1 MNDNARVTPVAF
13 LVFCGAASPSTL
25 AKTRPMQG
33 KIVSVWRI
41 DILDAVA
48 KPPPLIV
55 GLAARIALN
64 ARRGVSKAQLPVPLD
79 DSTLSAEL
87 RSVERLK

>member
-1 MNDNARVTPVAF
+1 MR
-13 LVFCGAASPSTL
+13 
-25 AKTRPMQG
+25 
-33 KIVSVWRI
+33 WRSR
-41 DILDAVA
+41 L
-48 KPPPLIV
+48 PYLIV

-64 ARRGVSKAQLPVPLD
+64 ARRGVSKAQLAVPLD